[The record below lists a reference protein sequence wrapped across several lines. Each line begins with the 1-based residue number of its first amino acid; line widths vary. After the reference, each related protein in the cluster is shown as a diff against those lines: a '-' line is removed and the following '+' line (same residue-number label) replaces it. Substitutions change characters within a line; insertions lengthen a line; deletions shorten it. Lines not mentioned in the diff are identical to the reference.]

1 MSVPLIEVKPKPV
14 TGGYDDARESGR
26 RIEELRL
33 GVSNLEA
40 KVAEMVERSA
50 RTSPLLRAFG
60 RQFGFGA
67 AGKLDWANFKLT
79 YMKEELAR
87 LESR

>member
-1 MSVPLIEVKPKPV
+1 MSVPVIEVKPNPV
-14 TGGYDDARESGR
+14 TGGHDDARERGR
-26 RIEELRL
+26 RVEELRQ

-40 KVAEMVERSA
+40 RLAEMKERSA

-67 AGKLDWANFKLT
+67 AGKIDWANFKLT
-79 YMKEELAR
+79 YLRDELAR
-87 LESR
+87 LESV